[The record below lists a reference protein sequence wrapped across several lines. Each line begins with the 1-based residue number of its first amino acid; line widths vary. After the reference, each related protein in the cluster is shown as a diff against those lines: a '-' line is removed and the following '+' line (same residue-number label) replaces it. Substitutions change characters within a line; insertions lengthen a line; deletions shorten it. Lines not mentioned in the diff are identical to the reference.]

1 MPEAV
6 ESGSWRSGAGRKA
19 GCGPRSSPTSRAD
32 RRIFRSRP
40 SGPPTGTPC
49 SPRGLSGSLSPTPT
63 GAPSRRPS
71 SRSRRTGRSTTSS
84 TAYTANSTRPRA
96 RPRTLWP
103 TCRKE
108 EAMSLPETTP
118 PETRAPV
125 VRFRNVSKEFPGVL
139 AVDSVDLEIMPGEV
153 HVVAGENGAGK
164 STLMKLLS
172 QVERPSGGEVE
183 ISGEPVEFHG
193 PRYAQSLRVA
203 MVYQEFALA
212 SHLSIAENLFMGR
225 EPGRFGFVNRRAET
239 QEARGLLERVGL
251 RTDPDRMVSSLT
263 VAEMQ
268 RVEIAKALAIDAKV
282 VIMDEPTAT
291 LAEKEIEGLFEV
303 IRDLQSHGIA
313 ILYISHR
320 LDEIFRIADRV
331 TVMRDGKIVDTLPID
346 DLDEDK
352 LVRLM
357 VGRDIENL
365 YPKTE
370 VEIRDVVLRAEGITR
385 GHVLKD
391 CSFEVHSGEILGF
404 AGLVGAGR
412 TELARAV
419 FGADRID
426 SGTIELDGRKLH
438 IRGPQNAIDAGIGY
452 LTEDRKGEG
461 LALQLGV
468 DQNITLAHL
477 PTRFG
482 FINLAEERRI
492 ARRRRDEL
500 NIRTPSIR
508 RRVQVLS
515 GGNQQKVVVA
525 RWLETRARV
534 LFFDEPAR
542 GIDVGAKAE
551 MFGLIGDL
559 AKEERAIVLISSYLP
574 ELLNMCDRILVMR
587 EGRVAGTLS
596 REEFSEERVI
606 ALATGVREAA

>member
-1 MPEAV
+1 MP
-6 ESGSWRSGAGRKA
+6 S
-19 GCGPRSSPTSRAD
+19 
-32 RRIFRSRP
+32 
-40 SGPPTGTPC
+40 
-49 SPRGLSGSLSPTPT
+49 
-63 GAPSRRPS
+63 
-71 SRSRRTGRSTTSS
+71 
-84 TAYTANSTRPRA
+84 
-96 RPRTLWP
+96 
-103 TCRKE
+103 E
-108 EAMSLPETTP
+108 EAG
-118 PETRAPV
+118 TREPV
-125 VRFRNVSKEFPGVL
+125 VRLRGISKEFPGVK
-139 AVDSVDLEIMPGEV
+139 AVDEVNLEILPGEV
-153 HVVAGENGAGK
+153 HALAGENGAGK
-164 STLMKLLS
+164 STLMKILS
-172 QVERPSGGEVE
+172 QVERPTEGEVE
-183 ISGEPVEFHG
+183 ISGERVAFHG
-193 PRYAQSLRVA
+193 PGHAQSLGVA

-212 SHLSIAENLFMGR
+212 PHLSVAENLFLGR
-225 EPGRFGFVNRRAET
+225 EPARAGFVNRRKEK
-239 QEARGLLERVGL
+239 EKARELLGRVGL
-251 RTDPDRMVSSLT
+251 EVDPGRLVSSLT
-263 VAEMQ
+263 VAEQQ
-268 RVEIAKALAIDAKV
+268 RVEIAKALAIEAKV
-282 VIMDEPTAT
+282 LILDEPTAT

-303 IRDLQSHGIA
+303 IRELISRGIS

-331 TVMRDGKIVDTLPID
+331 TVMRDGKVVDTVPASE
-346 DLDEDK
+346 LDEEK

-357 VGRDIENL
+357 VGREVGNL
-365 YPKTE
+365 YPKPE
-370 VEIRDVVLRAEGITR
+370 AEIGDVVLRVSGISR
-385 GHVLKD
+385 GTVLQD

-419 FGADRID
+419 FGADPVD
-426 SGTIELDGRKLH
+426 SGAVELEGEEVRIKDPQTAIE
-438 IRGPQNAIDAGIGY
+438 AGIGY

-468 DQNITLAHL
+468 AQNITLAHV
-477 PTRFG
+477 PVRAG
-482 FINLAEERRI
+482 FLDLGAERRT

-525 RWLETRARV
+525 KWLETRAKV

-559 AKEERAIVLISSYLP
+559 AEEGRAIVLISSYLP

-606 ALATGVREAA
+606 ALATGAKEAA

>member
-1 MPEAV
+1 
-6 ESGSWRSGAGRKA
+6 
-19 GCGPRSSPTSRAD
+19 
-32 RRIFRSRP
+32 
-40 SGPPTGTPC
+40 
-49 SPRGLSGSLSPTPT
+49 
-63 GAPSRRPS
+63 
-71 SRSRRTGRSTTSS
+71 
-84 TAYTANSTRPRA
+84 
-96 RPRTLWP
+96 
-103 TCRKE
+103 
-108 EAMSLPETTP
+108 MSLPETKP

-183 ISGEPVEFHG
+183 ISGEPVEYHG
-193 PRYAQSLRVA
+193 PRYAQTLGVA

-212 SHLSIAENLFMGR
+212 SHLSIAENLYMGR

-239 QEARGLLERVGL
+239 QEASGLLERVGL
-251 RTDPDRMVSSLT
+251 HTDPDRVVMGLT

-291 LAEKEIEGLFEV
+291 LAEKEIEDLFEV
-303 IRDLQSHGIA
+303 IRDLTSQGIA

-346 DLDEDK
+346 ELDEDK

-357 VGRDIENL
+357 VGRDIGNL

-370 VEIRDVVLRAEGITR
+370 VEIGDVVLRAEGITR

-391 CSFEVHSGEILGF
+391 CSFEVRAGEILGF

-419 FGADRID
+419 FGADRTD

-438 IRGPQNAIDAGIGY
+438 IRGPENAIEVGIGY

-477 PTRFG
+477 PTSFG
-482 FINLAEERRI
+482 LINLAEERRI
-492 ARRRRDEL
+492 ARRRVDEL

-551 MFGLIGDL
+551 MFTLIEDL
-559 AKEERAIVLISSYLP
+559 AKDGRAIVIISSYLP
-574 ELLNMCDRILVMR
+574 ELLNMCDRILVMH
-587 EGRVAGTLS
+587 EGEVAGVIP
-596 REEFSEERVI
+596 REEFSEERVM
-606 ALATGVREAA
+606 ALAAGMEETS

>member
-1 MPEAV
+1 
-6 ESGSWRSGAGRKA
+6 
-19 GCGPRSSPTSRAD
+19 
-32 RRIFRSRP
+32 
-40 SGPPTGTPC
+40 
-49 SPRGLSGSLSPTPT
+49 
-63 GAPSRRPS
+63 
-71 SRSRRTGRSTTSS
+71 
-84 TAYTANSTRPRA
+84 
-96 RPRTLWP
+96 
-103 TCRKE
+103 
-108 EAMSLPETTP
+108 MSLPETKP

-139 AVDSVDLEIMPGEV
+139 AVDSVDLDILPGEV

-183 ISGEPVEFHG
+183 ISGEPVEHHG
-193 PRYAQSLRVA
+193 PRHAQNLGVA

-212 SHLSIAENLFMGR
+212 SHLSIAENLYMGR

-251 RTDPDRMVSSLT
+251 HTDPDRVVMGLT

-291 LAEKEIEGLFEV
+291 LAEKEIEDLFEV
-303 IRDLQSHGIA
+303 IRDLTSQGIA

-346 DLDEDK
+346 ELDEDK

-370 VEIRDVVLRAEGITR
+370 VEIGDVVLRAEGITR
-385 GHVLKD
+385 GRVLKD
-391 CSFEVHSGEILGF
+391 CSFEVRSGEILGF

-468 DQNITLAHL
+468 D
-477 PTRFG
+477 
-482 FINLAEERRI
+482 
-492 ARRRRDEL
+492 
-500 NIRTPSIR
+500 RTSRWPICR
-508 RRVQVLS
+508 HGS
-515 GGNQQKVVVA
+515 G
-525 RWLETRARV
+525 
-534 LFFDEPAR
+534 
-542 GIDVGAKAE
+542 
-551 MFGLIGDL
+551 
-559 AKEERAIVLISSYLP
+559 S
-574 ELLNMCDRILVMR
+574 
-587 EGRVAGTLS
+587 
-596 REEFSEERVI
+596 
-606 ALATGVREAA
+606 

>member
-1 MPEAV
+1 
-6 ESGSWRSGAGRKA
+6 
-19 GCGPRSSPTSRAD
+19 
-32 RRIFRSRP
+32 
-40 SGPPTGTPC
+40 
-49 SPRGLSGSLSPTPT
+49 
-63 GAPSRRPS
+63 
-71 SRSRRTGRSTTSS
+71 
-84 TAYTANSTRPRA
+84 
-96 RPRTLWP
+96 
-103 TCRKE
+103 
-108 EAMSLPETTP
+108 MSLPETKP
-118 PETRAPV
+118 PETSAPV

-183 ISGEPVEFHG
+183 ISGELVEYHG
-193 PRYAQSLRVA
+193 PRYAQTLGVA

-212 SHLSIAENLFMGR
+212 SHLSIAENLYMGR

-239 QEARGLLERVGL
+239 QEASGLLERVGL
-251 RTDPDRMVSSLT
+251 HTDPDRVVMGLT

-291 LAEKEIEGLFEV
+291 LAEKEIEDLFEV
-303 IRDLQSHGIA
+303 IRDLTSQGIA
-313 ILYISHR
+313 IFYISHR

-346 DLDEDK
+346 ELDEDK

-357 VGRDIENL
+357 VGRDIGNL

-370 VEIRDVVLRAEGITR
+370 VEIGDVVLRAEGITR

-391 CSFEVHSGEILGF
+391 CSFEVRAGEILGF

-419 FGADRID
+419 FGADRIY

-438 IRGPQNAIDAGIGY
+438 IGGPENAIAAGIGY

-477 PTRFG
+477 PTSFG
-482 FINLAEERRI
+482 LINLAEERRI
-492 ARRRRDEL
+492 ARRRVDEL

-551 MFGLIGDL
+551 MFTLIEDL
-559 AKEERAIVLISSYLP
+559 AKDGRAIVIISSYLP
-574 ELLNMCDRILVMR
+574 ELLNMCDRILVMH
-587 EGRVAGTLS
+587 EGEVAGVIP
-596 REEFSEERVI
+596 REEFSEERVM
-606 ALATGVREAA
+606 ALAAGMEETS